1 MLYLCNVYLKKNN
14 MAKYVLDPRKLE
26 DAASKFRAISHPM
39 RIAIIQMLEKEK
51 QLNVTQIYNRLE
63 IEQAAASHHLNIL
76 KSKGVLDSRRVGKNT
91 FYLLKPN
98 IINIIKECLDK
109 CGK

>member
-1 MLYLCNVYLKKNN
+1 MT
-14 MAKYVLDPRKLE
+14 KYILDSRKLE

-39 RIAIIQMLEKEK
+39 RIAIIQMLEKDK
-51 QLNVTQIYNRLE
+51 QLNVTQIYSRLE

-76 KSKGVLDSRRVGKNT
+76 KSKGVLDSKRAGKNT
-91 FYLLKPN
+91 LYMLKPN
-98 IINIIKECLDK
+98 IINIIKDCLDR

>member
-1 MLYLCNVYLKKNN
+1 

-26 DAASKFRAISHPM
+26 DAASKFRAISHPI
-39 RIAIIQMLEKEK
+39 RIAIIQMLEREK

-63 IEQAAASHHLNIL
+63 IEQASASHHLNIL
-76 KSKGVLDSRRVGKNT
+76 KSKGVLDSRRDGKNT
-91 FYLLKPN
+91 IYTLKPN

-109 CGK
+109 CGR

>member
-1 MLYLCNVYLKKNN
+1 

-39 RIAIIQMLEKEK
+39 RIAIIQMLEREK
-51 QLNVTQIYNRLE
+51 QLNVTQIYKRLE

-76 KSKGVLDSRRVGKNT
+76 KSKGVLDSKRDGKNT
-91 FYLLKPN
+91 IYMLKPN
-98 IINIIKECLDK
+98 IINTIKECLDK
-109 CGK
+109 CGR

>member
-1 MLYLCNVYLKKNN
+1 

-51 QLNVTQIYNRLE
+51 QMNVTQIYTNLE

-76 KSKGVLDSRRVGKNT
+76 KSKGVLDSRRSGKNT
-91 FYLLKPN
+91 LYSLKPN

-109 CGK
+109 CGR